1 MYKKSFLL
9 LILLCAFNTQIFA
22 NEQQE
27 SIESGE
33 IKSLRFSQSSD
44 HSRLVFDINNSID
57 YKVFTL
63 KEPHRLVIDIA
74 SMNKKPVL
82 SNIDFKN
89 SPITNIRTAIRNSTD
104 LRVVLDLKSE
114 VNLKHFILNSDNN
127 QGNRLVV
134 DLYNAD
140 KVFNQLS
147 QEVQEVQEVQEEP
160 KLENPVEQ
168 KTALERLKVDQI
180 TKSFNT
186 EIESYKEK
194 FDKNNVFFSYSVG
207 AINSDDCN
215 SSFAGEISAG
225 VKINSQ
231 FSTQLSHVMA
241 DCYLTEYNRTSL
253 DKRLTLN
260 ELTFRYS
267 PLKSTTFF
275 EYGLATYNSDDS
287 SRSNTPVLGVGMPYV
302 INHWQSE
309 IKLKIYPGDDETIT
323 YMGISFGFN

>member
-140 KVFNQLS
+140 KVANQLS
-147 QEVQEVQEVQEEP
+147 REVQEVQEEP

-168 KTALERLKVDQI
+168 KTEFKRSKNDQFTKRL
-180 TKSFNT
+180 TTNFG
-186 EIESYKEK
+186 SYREK
-194 FDKNNVFFSYSVG
+194 QNKINAFISYSLG
-207 AINSDDCN
+207 AINNDQCK
-215 SSFAGEISAG
+215 SSLTGEISAG

-241 DCYLTEYNRTSL
+241 DCYHTDHNQNSS

-287 SRSNTPVLGVGMPYV
+287 TRSNTPVLGVGIPYIISNWHGAV
-302 INHWQSE
+302 
-309 IKLKIYPGDDETIT
+309 KLKIYPEDETIT
-323 YMGISFGFN
+323 YLSITFGFN